1 MTHVLN
7 LILIR
12 TLGSQG
18 SSNELPVFES
28 NGGDRRQKTM
38 TPAHFSECETRLD
51 LPPVPVVFGRTA
63 EMQAIRR
70 KIEIVAK
77 TNVAVLVQGESGTGK
92 ELCAQLIHGSSE
104 RGTGEMVKVSC
115 PAIPQG
121 LIETELFGYEKGAFT
136 GAHSTK
142 RGRLE
147 QANGGTL
154 FLDEVG
160 SLDIG
165 VQSKLLQVLQDGSF
179 MRVGGHE
186 TRSIQTRVV
195 SVANR
200 DLREQVAE
208 GTFRLDFLYRINAV
222 TIQLPPLRKRSE
234 DIPQLVEYFASRHA
248 ESFRV
253 NPAPLSRNVI
263 RLMQKY
269 EWPGNIRQLDNLI
282 RSYVLMGS
290 EDALVA
296 ELLDD
301 EAPASRAT
309 QDVDVS
315 QPISLKMVTKQAT
328 HELERQ
334 IILKVLKANNWN
346 RLKTAKWLKIS
357 YRSLLYK
364 LNEVEAAEGIGG
376 GGARAKAQVRS
387 AQALSPSS
395 GSSNLI
401 Q

>member
-1 MTHVLN
+1 MTTV
-7 LILIR
+7 R
-12 TLGSQG
+12 
-18 SSNELPVFES
+18 
-28 NGGDRRQKTM
+28 
-38 TPAHFSECETRLD
+38 FSEHETQLD
-51 LPPVPVVFGRTA
+51 LPPVDVFFGRTE
-63 EMQAIRR
+63 EMQLIRR
-70 KIEIVAK
+70 KLEMVAK
-77 TNVAVLVQGESGTGK
+77 TNVPVLVQGESGTGK
-92 ELCAQLIHGSSE
+92 ELCARLIHGTSD
-104 RGTGEMVKVSC
+104 RTVGELVKVSC

-147 QANGGTL
+147 QAHGGTL

-186 TRSIQTRVV
+186 TRTIQTRVV
-195 SVANR
+195 CVANR
-200 DLREQVAE
+200 DLREQVAD
-208 GTFRLDFLYRINAV
+208 GSFRLDFLYRINAV
-222 TIQLPPLRKRSE
+222 TIQLPPLRERVE
-234 DIPQLVEYFASRHA
+234 DMPQLVEYLTGFHA
-248 ESFRV
+248 RAFHV
-253 NPAPLSRNVI
+253 NPAPLSRNAV

-269 EWPGNIRQLDNLI
+269 DWPGNIRQLDNLI

-290 EDALVA
+290 EEALIA
-296 ELLDD
+296 ELVD
-301 EAPASRAT
+301 EEKPASRAVS
-309 QDVDVS
+309 DVDVS
-315 QPISLKMVTKQAT
+315 QPISLKLVTRKAT

-346 RLKTAKWLKIS
+346 RQKTAKWLKIS

-364 LNEVEAAEGIGG
+364 LNDVGAANALEMNGGVSRSKARSGLSTANEAT
-376 GGARAKAQVRS
+376 
-387 AQALSPSS
+387 
-395 GSSNLI
+395 NLI

>member
-1 MTHVLN
+1 MTTV
-7 LILIR
+7 R
-12 TLGSQG
+12 
-18 SSNELPVFES
+18 
-28 NGGDRRQKTM
+28 
-38 TPAHFSECETRLD
+38 FSEQETQSD
-51 LPPVPVVFGRTA
+51 LPPVEVFFGRTA
-63 EMQAIRR
+63 EMQVIRR
-70 KIEIVAK
+70 KLEMVAA

-92 ELCAQLIHGSSE
+92 ELCARLIHGTSE
-104 RGTGEMVKVSC
+104 RLIGQLVKVSC

-147 QANGGTL
+147 QAHGGTL

-186 TRSIQTRVV
+186 TRTIQTRVI

-200 DLREQVAE
+200 DLREQVAD

-222 TIQLPPLRKRSE
+222 TIQLPPLRRRTE
-234 DIPQLVEYFASRHA
+234 DLPQLVDYLIGHHARAFHVNAS
-248 ESFRV
+248 
-253 NPAPLSRNVI
+253 PLSRNVV

-269 EWPGNIRQLDNLI
+269 DWPGNIRQLDNLI
-282 RSYVLMGS
+282 RSYVLMGN
-290 EDALVA
+290 EDALVS
-296 ELLDD
+296 ELVD
-301 EAPASRAT
+301 EEKPASRAMSE
-309 QDVDVS
+309 VDVS
-315 QPISLKMVTKQAT
+315 QPISLKVVTKQAT

-334 IILKVLKANNWN
+334 IILKVLKAHNWN
-346 RLKTAKWLKIS
+346 RQKTAKWLKIS

-364 LNEVEAAEGIGG
+364 LNEVGAVDASDLNGG
-376 GGARAKAQVRS
+376 TPRPKSQATTS
-387 AQALSPSS
+387 ASLSTANEHT
-395 GSSNLI
+395 NLI

>member
-1 MTHVLN
+1 MTTV
-7 LILIR
+7 R
-12 TLGSQG
+12 
-18 SSNELPVFES
+18 
-28 NGGDRRQKTM
+28 
-38 TPAHFSECETRLD
+38 FSDHETQFD
-51 LPPVPVVFGRTA
+51 LPPVDVIFGRTQ
-63 EMQAIRR
+63 EMQVVRR
-70 KIEIVAK
+70 KLEMVAK

-92 ELCAQLIHGSSE
+92 ELIARLIHGTSE
-104 RGTGEMVKVSC
+104 RLAGELVKVSC

-147 QANGGTL
+147 QAHGGTL

-186 TRSIQTRVV
+186 TRTIQTRVV

-200 DLREQVAE
+200 DLRDQVAD

-222 TIQLPPLRKRSE
+222 TIQLPPLRRRIE
-234 DIPQLVEYFASRHA
+234 DLPQLVDYLIGHHA
-248 ESFRV
+248 QMFRV
-253 NPAPLSRNVI
+253 SPPPLSRNAL
-263 RLMQKY
+263 RLMQKHD
-269 EWPGNIRQLDNLI
+269 WPGNIRQLDNLI

-290 EDALVA
+290 EDALIA
-296 ELLDD
+296 ELV
-301 EAPASRAT
+301 EERKPTSTAVA
-309 QDVDVS
+309 DVDVS
-315 QPISLKMVTKQAT
+315 EPISLKVVTKKAT
-328 HELERQ
+328 HDLERQ
-334 IILKVLKANNWN
+334 IILKVLKAHNWN
-346 RLKTAKWLKIS
+346 RQKTAKWLKIS

-364 LNEVEAAEGIGG
+364 LNEVGADNSVPGG
-376 GGARAKAQVRS
+376 GPPRTKAHSRS
-387 AQALSPSS
+387 GMATTNEPT
-395 GSSNLI
+395 NLI

>member
-1 MTHVLN
+1 MTTV
-7 LILIR
+7 R
-12 TLGSQG
+12 
-18 SSNELPVFES
+18 
-28 NGGDRRQKTM
+28 
-38 TPAHFSECETRLD
+38 FSEHETQSD
-51 LPPVPVVFGRTA
+51 LPPVEVIFGRTA
-63 EMQAIRR
+63 EMHVIRR
-70 KIEIVAK
+70 KLEMVAK

-92 ELCAQLIHGSSE
+92 ELCARLIHGTSE
-104 RGTGEMVKVSC
+104 RIAGELVKVSC

-147 QANGGTL
+147 QAHGGTL
-154 FLDEVG
+154 LLDEVG

-186 TRSIQTRVV
+186 MRNIQTRVV

-200 DLREQVAE
+200 DLREQVAD

-222 TIQLPPLRKRSE
+222 TISLPPLRRRTE
-234 DIPQLVEYFASRHA
+234 DLPQLVDYLIDRHA
-248 ESFRV
+248 RAFNANV
-253 NPAPLSRNVI
+253 APLSRNVM

-269 EWPGNIRQLDNLI
+269 DWPGNMRQLDNLI

-290 EDALVA
+290 EDALIA
-296 ELLDD
+296 ELI
-301 EAPASRAT
+301 EEERPAPKGT
-309 QDVDVS
+309 VEVDVS
-315 QPISLKMVTKQAT
+315 QPMSLKLVTRKAT

-334 IILKVLKANNWN
+334 IIVKVLKANNWN
-346 RLKTAKWLKIS
+346 RQKTAKWLKIS

-364 LNEVEAAEGIGG
+364 LNDLGATGTAELN
-376 GGARAKAQVRS
+376 GGAGRAKEPGRAG
-387 AQALSPSS
+387 AGLSSVAEP
-395 GSSNLI
+395 SNLI

>member
-1 MTHVLN
+1 MTSL
-7 LILIR
+7 R
-12 TLGSQG
+12 
-18 SSNELPVFES
+18 
-28 NGGDRRQKTM
+28 
-38 TPAHFSECETRLD
+38 FSEHESQLD
-51 LPPVPVVFGRTA
+51 LPPVDVIFGRTA
-63 EMQAIRR
+63 EMQVIRR
-70 KIEIVAK
+70 KLEMVSK

-92 ELCAQLIHGSSE
+92 ELCARLIHGSSE
-104 RGTGEMVKVSC
+104 RLAGELVKVSC

-147 QANGGTL
+147 QAHGGTL

-160 SLDIG
+160 SLDID

-179 MRVGGHE
+179 MRVGGHDVR
-186 TRSIQTRVV
+186 TIQTRVV

-200 DLREQVAE
+200 DLRDQVAD
-208 GTFRLDFLYRINAV
+208 GSFRLDFLYRINAV
-222 TIQLPPLRKRSE
+222 TIQMPPLRRRT
-234 DIPQLVEYFASRHA
+234 DDLPQLVDYLIGQHA
-248 ESFRV
+248 RAFRV
-253 NPAPLSRNVI
+253 NPAPLSRNVM
-263 RLMQKY
+263 RLMQRY
-269 EWPGNIRQLDNLI
+269 DWPGNIRQLDNLI

-296 ELLDD
+296 ELV
-301 EAPASRAT
+301 EEERPTSRAAA
-309 QDVDVS
+309 DVDVS
-315 QPISLKMVTKQAT
+315 QPISLKVVTKKAT

-346 RLKTAKWLKIS
+346 RQKTAKWLKIS

-364 LNEVEAAEGIGG
+364 LNDVGAASGLELNGG
-376 GGARAKAQVRS
+376 TARSKTHARTG
-387 AQALSPSS
+387 LSTASEPT
-395 GSSNLI
+395 NLI

>member
-1 MTHVLN
+1 MSTV
-7 LILIR
+7 R
-12 TLGSQG
+12 
-18 SSNELPVFES
+18 
-28 NGGDRRQKTM
+28 
-38 TPAHFSECETRLD
+38 FSDHETQFD
-51 LPPVPVVFGRTA
+51 LPPVEVIFGQTP
-63 EMQAIRR
+63 EMQMIRR
-70 KIEIVAK
+70 KLEMVAK
-77 TNVAVLVQGESGTGK
+77 TNVAVLIQGESGTGK
-92 ELCAQLIHGSSE
+92 ELIARLIHGSSE
-104 RGTGEMVKVSC
+104 RTAGELVKVSC
-115 PAIPQG
+115 PAIPAG

-147 QANGGTL
+147 QAHGGTL

-186 TRSIQTRVV
+186 TRTIQTRVV
-195 SVANR
+195 CVANR
-200 DLREQVAE
+200 DLRDQVAE

-222 TIQLPPLRKRSE
+222 TIHLPPLRRRTE
-234 DIPQLVEYFASRHA
+234 DIPQLVEYLTAHHA
-248 ESFRV
+248 RVFHV
-253 NPAPLSRNVI
+253 NPMPLSRNAI

-269 EWPGNIRQLDNLI
+269 DWPGNIRQLDNLI

-290 EDALVA
+290 EDAVISELVEEERPAAAAAA
-296 ELLDD
+296 E
-301 EAPASRAT
+301 
-309 QDVDVS
+309 VDVS
-315 QPISLKMVTKQAT
+315 EPISLKLVTRKAT

-346 RLKTAKWLKIS
+346 RQKTAKWLKIS

-364 LNEVEAAEGIGG
+364 LNEVSAESGAILNGG
-376 GGARAKAQVRS
+376 TVRTKSHSRS
-387 AQALSPSS
+387 AASTS
-395 GSSNLI
+395 GESANLI

>member
-1 MTHVLN
+1 MTTV
-7 LILIR
+7 R
-12 TLGSQG
+12 
-18 SSNELPVFES
+18 
-28 NGGDRRQKTM
+28 
-38 TPAHFSECETRLD
+38 FSDHETQMD
-51 LPPVPVVFGRTA
+51 LPPVDIIFGRTP
-63 EMQAIRR
+63 EMQIIRR
-70 KIEIVAK
+70 KLEMVSK

-92 ELCAQLIHGSSE
+92 ELIARLIHGTSE
-104 RGTGEMVKVSC
+104 RTVGELVKVSC

-147 QANGGTL
+147 QAHGGTL

-186 TRSIQTRVV
+186 TRTIQTRVV

-200 DLREQVAE
+200 DLRDQVAD

-222 TIQLPPLRKRSE
+222 TIQLPPLRQRVE
-234 DIPQLVEYFASRHA
+234 DIPQLVNYLVSHHA
-248 ESFRV
+248 LMFRV
-253 NPAPLSRNVI
+253 SPAPLSRNAV

-269 EWPGNIRQLDNLI
+269 DWPGNIRQLDNLI

-290 EDALVA
+290 EDALISELVEDKKPATTDVA
-296 ELLDD
+296 N
-301 EAPASRAT
+301 
-309 QDVDVS
+309 VDLNE
-315 QPISLKMVTKQAT
+315 PISLKLVTRKAT
-328 HELERQ
+328 RELERQ
-334 IILKVLKANNWN
+334 IILKVLRANNWN
-346 RLKTAKWLKIS
+346 RQKTAKWLKIS

-364 LNEVEAAEGIGG
+364 LNEVEAEDAALLNGG
-376 GGARAKAQVRS
+376 TVRTKAHSGDLSGGE
-387 AQALSPSS
+387 
-395 GSSNLI
+395 SSNLI